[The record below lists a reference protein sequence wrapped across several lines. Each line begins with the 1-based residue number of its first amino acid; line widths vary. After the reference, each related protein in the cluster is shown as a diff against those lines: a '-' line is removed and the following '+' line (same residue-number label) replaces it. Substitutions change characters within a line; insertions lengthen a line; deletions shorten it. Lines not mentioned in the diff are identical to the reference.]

1 MNRLLYWL
9 REPVDGA
16 SLAVFR
22 IAFGAILLWDVFRY
36 WSRIQRLFLDS
47 QGNPGGG
54 FQFKYYGWEW
64 VPALPGHGMYLLFGV
79 IGLASLGIDGCYY
92 VGDILSAV
100 LQSSGEEQHYRY
112 SCNISSGGEVVTIK
126 SE

>member
-1 MNRLLYWL
+1 MVPHSPSSAL
-9 REPVDGA
+9 P
-16 SLAVFR
+16 LAPSS
-22 IAFGAILLWDVFRY
+22 LWDVFRY

>member
-36 WSRIQRLFLDS
+36 WLRIQRLFLDS

-79 IGLASLGIDGCYY
+79 IGLASLGIDGAITSVIFYIPYCNLP
-92 VGDILSAV
+92 GKNNTIATAV
-100 LQSSGEEQHYRY
+100 IYRLA
-112 SCNISSGGEVVTIK
+112 VRL
-126 SE
+126 